1 MLSSLVA
8 IVRETAI
15 FFSTKKFLLGI
26 DCLRLTFIIITFI
39 VVMLTDNDTQTALD
53 SCAQFTLGYFALCI
67 EALKDFILFFFFE
80 CK

>member
-1 MLSSLVA
+1 
-8 IVRETAI
+8 
-15 FFSTKKFLLGI
+15 
-26 DCLRLTFIIITFI
+26 
-39 VVMLTDNDTQTALD
+39 MLTDNDTQTALD